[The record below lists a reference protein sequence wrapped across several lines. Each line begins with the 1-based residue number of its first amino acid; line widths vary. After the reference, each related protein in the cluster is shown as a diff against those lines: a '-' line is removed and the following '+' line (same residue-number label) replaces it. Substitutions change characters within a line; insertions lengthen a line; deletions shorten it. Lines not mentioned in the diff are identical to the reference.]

1 MEMNVEGRSCRSA
14 NSYFYCS
21 ITISAS
27 ISVTIFKM
35 LMIDTRKWQCNA
47 STHDVA
53 GRQAISLELKV
64 LGVLR
69 ILGRGSCLNGITEL
83 SSISESAMHNFLHSF
98 TSWFRAEMYP
108 RMATQLKS
116 YSALEIAMGPY
127 CALGLNGAIG
137 SPDVVHIPWGRC
149 AKNLKT
155 LHTGKEGYPTIAY
168 NRTGLHDGSFSFCT
182 PGSYGSCNDKTIV
195 CFDSSIDLLRTYE
208 LYTTMKYSLINGMG
222 ELE

>member
-1 MEMNVEGRSCRSA
+1 MNVEGRSCRSA

-27 ISVTIFKM
+27 ISVTIFEM

-108 RMATQLKS
+108 RMATQPKS

-137 SPDVVHIPWGRC
+137 STDVVHIPWGRC
-149 AKNLKT
+149 AKNLKFCIW
-155 LHTGKEGYPTIAY
+155 GKKGIQ
-168 NRTGLHDGSFSFCT
+168 R
-182 PGSYGSCNDKTIV
+182 
-195 CFDSSIDLLRTYE
+195 
-208 LYTTMKYSLINGMG
+208 
-222 ELE
+222 